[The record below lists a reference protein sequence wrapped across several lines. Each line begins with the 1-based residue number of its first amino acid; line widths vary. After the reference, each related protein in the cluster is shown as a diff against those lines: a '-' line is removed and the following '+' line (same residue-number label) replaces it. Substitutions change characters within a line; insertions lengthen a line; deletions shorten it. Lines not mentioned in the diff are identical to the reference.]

1 MTALDRRLEHWVVT
15 HRVAPLDPFFEALT
29 YLGNFGAVWLL
40 AGAVLAI
47 AWRQPIVFARVGV
60 AALTGELASSLIK
73 DVTER
78 PRPPLR
84 FPDPGP
90 LVALPGSSSFP
101 SGHATVAFAC
111 ATVLAA
117 TDRRL
122 AIPAFAL
129 AVGIAWSRV
138 YVGVHYPLDV
148 LAGAVLG
155 VLLATALRLLGA
167 ALQRSRRARTP
178 G

>member
-1 MTALDRRLEHWVVT
+1 M
-15 HRVAPLDPFFEALT
+15 APLDPLFEGLT
-29 YLGNFGAVWLL
+29 YLGSFGAVWLL
-40 AGAVLAI
+40 AAVVLAI
-47 AWRQPIVFARVGV
+47 VWRRPIVFARVGV
-60 AALTGELASSLIK
+60 AALSGVLVSSLIK
-73 DVTER
+73 DLISR

-84 FPDPGP
+84 VPDPGP
-90 LVALPGSSSFP
+90 LVALPGTSSFP

-111 ATVLAA
+111 ATMLAA

-129 AVGIAWSRV
+129 AAGVAWSRV

-155 VLLATALRLLGA
+155 VLLATVLRLLGA
-167 ALQRSRRARTP
+167 ALRRSRAARTP

>member
-1 MTALDRRLEHWVVT
+1 M
-15 HRVAPLDPFFEALT
+15 
-29 YLGNFGAVWLL
+29 WLL
-40 AGAVLAI
+40 AAGVLAVL
-47 AWRQPIVFARVGV
+47 WRRPLVFARVGV
-60 AALTGELASSLIK
+60 AALVGYLVSDAVK
-73 DVTER
+73 DWTDRER
-78 PRPPLR
+78 PPAHL
-84 FPDPGP
+84 PDPEP
-90 LVALPGSSSFP
+90 LVGLPGTSSFP

-111 ATVLAA
+111 ATMLAA
-117 TDRRL
+117 IDRRL

-129 AVGIAWSRV
+129 AAGIAWSRV

-167 ALQRSRRARTP
+167 ARRRSRRAPTP